1 MHDKKSKHRLH
12 LDDAILE
19 CFSTLSPKCR
29 DEELEDLA
37 YFVLDLFQ
45 MHGAQ
50 VAASEI
56 DMDQV
61 HSLCCVPSFVAHA
74 DHSL

>member
-1 MHDKKSKHRLH
+1 MHDKRSKSRLH

-45 MHGAQ
+45 LHGAQ

-56 DMDQV
+56 DIDQV
-61 HSLCCVPSFVAHA
+61 FTLRCDPSL
-74 DHSL
+74 